1 MRTGRNQDIVS
12 RVEESYQEFL
22 SRIGEEEFTEPYRKV
37 CQSIRRE
44 LEQINEKYSRKLGR
58 TFISQITYRIKTP
71 ESCLKKLLKKNQ
83 VVEWEKA
90 PQLLGDIA
98 GVRVVCSFLDDMY
111 KLAEIISKSGT
122 LEVVKVKDYVR
133 NPKESGYQS
142 LHIIVLVPVEGT
154 GEAAPVQEP
163 GSVSGPVRET
173 GKSLTSPKEAMPAP
187 EPGSVG
193 ESASEAAGVPGAL
206 HDGASETG
214 KESANQAGKAPVRK
228 KAEIQIRTQAMN
240 FWASVEHHF
249 VYKNDAGQFGED
261 YGNRFR
267 KDLKECARTI
277 YSIDKKMLRIRKK
290 MEKAQKSIR
299 QGQTKWT
306 KISG

>member
-12 RVEESYQEFL
+12 RVEEAYQEFL
-22 SRIGEEEFTEPYRKV
+22 SRIGEDEFTEPYRKV
-37 CQSIRRE
+37 CRSIRRE

-58 TFISQITYRIKTP
+58 TFISQIIYRIKTP
-71 ESCLKKLLKKNQ
+71 ESCLNKLLKKNQ
-83 VVEWEKA
+83 APDWENA

-111 KLAEIISKSGT
+111 KLAEIISESKT

-142 LHIIVLVPVEGT
+142 LHIIVLAPVETVCGPA
-154 GEAAPVQEP
+154 GAGREAC
-163 GSVSGPVRET
+163 
-173 GKSLTSPKEAMPAP
+173 
-187 EPGSVG
+187 
-193 ESASEAAGVPGAL
+193 
-206 HDGASETG
+206 
-214 KESANQAGKAPVRK
+214 VRK

-249 VYKNDAGQFGED
+249 VYKNETDRFLED
-261 YGNRFR
+261 YDNRFR

-277 YSIDKKMLRIRKK
+277 YRIDRKMLRIRKK
-290 MEKAQKSIR
+290 MEKAQRAGRRNGRKSADKTAR
-299 QGQTKWT
+299 K
-306 KISG
+306 K